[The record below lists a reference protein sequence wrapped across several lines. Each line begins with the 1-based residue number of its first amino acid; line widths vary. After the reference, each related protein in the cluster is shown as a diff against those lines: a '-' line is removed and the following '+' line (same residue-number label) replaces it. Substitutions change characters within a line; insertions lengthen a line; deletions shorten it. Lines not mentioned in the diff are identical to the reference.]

1 MKRDELVQYLD
12 ERLNIA
18 AYRDSSVNGLQVA
31 GSEEVN
37 RIALVTDAALSLF
50 ERAAAMSCDMII
62 AHHGIIWGG
71 LSSITG
77 RTHTQLKLLFDHNIN
92 LYAAHLPLDAHPE
105 LGNNAELAR
114 IAKLTDIAQFGRY
127 DGQMLGFRGRLPRPL
142 STQEL
147 TEVFRAKIGGTPLTL
162 PFGKA
167 QIETVGIISG
177 GGSSALGEAVLRGV
191 DCLVTGDGRH
201 ENHHFALES
210 NINVIYL
217 GHYHS
222 ETLGVKAVGQE
233 LTEKFGL
240 DCTFIDEPTLL

>member
-1 MKRDELVQYLD
+1 MQRDELVRYLN

-18 AYRDSSVNGLQVA
+18 AYRDSSVNGLQVE
-31 GSEEVN
+31 GSREVE
-37 RIALVTDAALSLF
+37 RVALVTDAALSLF
-50 ERAAAMSCDMII
+50 ERAAAVSCDMII

-77 RTHTQLKLLFDHNIN
+77 RTYAQLKLLFDHNLN
-92 LYAAHLPLDAHPE
+92 LYASHLPLDAHPE

-114 IAKLTDIAQFGRY
+114 IAQLTDLTPFGKY
-127 DGQMLGFRGRLPRPL
+127 DGQMIGFCGRPPRPL
-142 STQEL
+142 SLKEL
-147 TEVFRAKIGGTPLTL
+147 SEIFRAEVGGAPLML

-167 QIETVGIISG
+167 LIETVGIVSG
-177 GGSSALGEAVLRGV
+177 GGSSSLAEAVDRGI

-222 ETLGVKAVGQE
+222 ETPGVKAVGRE